1 MIITCVCSRPLSEL
15 KKLDDKQMLTETH
28 LTESRIYH
36 SLQNIPKGKKS
47 NILDR
52 TEQDRTEQIKQIRA
66 GHDGRENH
74 CMNCPL
80 ELNSNPFSWQFCS
93 LHHIDMNLTTIM
105 CLIAAK
111 ASLTASRSAAN
122 AIYVV
127 PLLQV
132 PLHLPSITTCGYS
145 PALLSAQLLWLTLH
159 CTALHCTLH

>member
-52 TEQDRTEQIKQIRA
+52 TEQIKEIRA

-74 CMNCPL
+74 CMDCLL
-80 ELNSNPFSWQFCS
+80 ELNSSPFLDNSAPC
-93 LHHIDMNLTTIM
+93 ITLT
-105 CLIAAK
+105 
-111 ASLTASRSAAN
+111 
-122 AIYVV
+122 
-127 PLLQV
+127 
-132 PLHLPSITTCGYS
+132 
-145 PALLSAQLLWLTLH
+145 
-159 CTALHCTLH
+159 